1 MKKNILITGAEGF
14 IGSHLT
20 ELLVKKNYKVKALS
34 LYNSFNNWGWLDH
47 IDKKILNEIEI
58 INGDIRDKEFVYNNT
73 KNTDTIINLAALIAI
88 PYSYEAVESFIYT
101 NVIGVNNI
109 LSASIRNN
117 CKVIHTSTSEVYGEP
132 EKFPISENEKVFA
145 KSPYAA
151 TKIAGDQLCLSYY
164 RSFGLPITLI
174 RPFNTFGPRQSLRAI
189 IPTIITQSIINNGI
203 IKLGNIYPK
212 RNFNYVRDIIDGFEK
227 SININKFNG
236 ELINLGG
243 SFEISIKDLVK
254 LISKI
259 MNKKIIIKTDKKR
272 FRPKSGEVNRLI
284 SSKKKSKKILK
295 WKPKYDKKEM
305 FEKALKETIDW
316 YFENIDLY
324 QSKSKIYTK

>member
-1 MKKNILITGAEGF
+1 MKKKILITGAEGF
-14 IGSHLT
+14 IGSHLL
-20 ELLVKKNYKVKALS
+20 ELLVKKNYKVKALC

-47 IDKKILNEIEI
+47 IDKKILNDIEI
-58 INGDIRDKEFVYNNT
+58 INGDIRDKEFIYNNT
-73 KNTDTIINLAALIAI
+73 KNIDTIVNLAALIAI
-88 PYSYEAVESFIYT
+88 PYSYEAVESFINT

-132 EKFPISENEKVFA
+132 EKFPINENEKVFA

-164 RSFGLPITLI
+164 RSFGLPVTLI

-189 IPTIITQSIINNGI
+189 IPTIITQSIMNNGI

-212 RNFNYVRDIIDGFEK
+212 RNFNYVKDIIDGFEK
-227 SININKFNG
+227 SIKINKFNG

-254 LISKI
+254 LIAKI
-259 MNKKIIIKTDKKR
+259 LNKKIIIKSDKTR
-272 FRPKSGEVNRLI
+272 FRPKLGEVNRLI
-284 SSKKKSKKILK
+284 SSKKKSEKILK
-295 WKPKYDKKEM
+295 WKPKYDKKVM
-305 FEKALKETIDW
+305 FEKALNETVDW
-316 YFENIDLY
+316 YFKNIDLY
-324 QSKSKIYTK
+324 KSKSKIYTK